1 MYICRNYNIGQPRS
15 THNYQELLIYL
26 CYYYKI
32 LTYHFGESLL
42 ALTIFIPKNSTH
54 SYNTYTSYS
63 TLIHKTL
70 LSIYTVGLRPLH
82 KRMYVRKV
90 KNSITIITR
99 VLNDKI
105 RFERRSSVVSLY

>member
-1 MYICRNYNIGQPRS
+1 MYIY
-15 THNYQELLIYL
+15 IY
-26 CYYYKI
+26 I
-32 LTYHFGESLL
+32 
-42 ALTIFIPKNSTH
+42 
-54 SYNTYTSYS
+54 
-63 TLIHKTL
+63 
-70 LSIYTVGLRPLH
+70 VGLRPLH